1 MKRILA
7 LALLLANIAVYQPIH
22 TAGKGCKVTTF
33 SITRSEN
40 ALDAFN
46 ELVSSGKV
54 VVDFYAPWC
63 GPCKSIAPHLDTLS
77 QEFPGITFIKMN
89 IDDFKE
95 IAKAFGI
102 RSIPQLYFYKDGKI
116 IHQISGGVTKKAL
129 RSAIENHLA

>member
-1 MKRILA
+1 MKRVLA
-7 LALLLANIAVYQPIH
+7 ITLLLITGALHQPVAA
-22 TAGKGCKVTTF
+22 AGKGSKVITF
-33 SITRSEN
+33 SITRSQK

-46 ELVSSGKV
+46 KLVSSGKV

-63 GPCKSIAPHLDTLS
+63 GPCKRIAPHLDTLS
-77 QEFPGITFIKMN
+77 QEFPDITFIKVN

-116 IHQISGGVTKKAL
+116 VHRISGGIAKKAL
-129 RSAIENHLA
+129 QADIKKHLA